1 LELAYKTSW
10 VRVLELDCRKR
21 VVVLVEKELEIHMK
35 LKVEGERDQENCGKK
50 MTDDQ
55 S

>member
-1 LELAYKTSW
+1 
-10 VRVLELDCRKR
+10 VLELDCRKR
-21 VVVLVEKELEIHMK
+21 VVVLVEKELKIHMK
-35 LKVEGERDQENCGKK
+35 LKVERERDQGNCGEK

>member
-10 VRVLELDCRKR
+10 VLESDCRKR
-21 VVVLVEKELEIHMK
+21 VVVLVEKELKIHMK
-35 LKVEGERDQENCGKK
+35 LKVEREQDQENCGNRK
-50 MTDDQ
+50 TDDQ